1 MRIER
6 VAKFF
11 LITEGISNVLIS
23 ILIFYNP
30 LIILEIFW
38 PTVEMNIAFFDLVRW
53 FSILVFS
60 FSGLLLYSMIINYR
74 LRYSVLFT
82 FYVAD
87 LIFLPVNIISLT
99 YTFTWSSVF
108 NILWG
113 FILMISR
120 YHMIF

>member
-6 VAKFF
+6 VAKFL

-38 PTVEMNIAFFDLVRW
+38 PSVEMNIAFFDLVRW

-60 FSGLLLYSMIINYR
+60 FSGLLLYSMIINYK
-74 LRYSVLFT
+74 LRYYVLVT

-87 LIFLPVNIISLT
+87 LIFLPVNIVSLT

-120 YHMIF
+120 YHLIF

>member
-74 LRYSVLFT
+74 LIYYVLFT

-99 YTFTWSSVF
+99 YTFTLSSVF

>member
-30 LIILEIFW
+30 LIILKIFW

-60 FSGLLLYSMIINYR
+60 FFKDYNL
-74 LRYSVLFT
+74 
-82 FYVAD
+82 
-87 LIFLPVNIISLT
+87 
-99 YTFTWSSVF
+99 
-108 NILWG
+108 
-113 FILMISR
+113 
-120 YHMIF
+120 